1 MNLTMKEQIEN
12 IDKSVFI
19 YLNLIKKTIE
29 DITELLE
36 KRKELLNIKNDN

>member
-1 MNLTMKEQIEN
+1 MKEQIEN
-12 IDKSVFI
+12 IDKSVFM

-36 KRKELLNIKNDN
+36 KRKELLDKK